1 MEFSLSVVKIVY
13 LLLAGCTLVPR
24 YSCAS
29 DCGNIPNISY
39 PFCLQNDLEFCGDSP
54 FQLFCEKNQTT
65 IELFSKKYFVESII
79 YDDYSIRIVDPDIF
93 GDNCSYVPHYFS
105 SVDVPP
111 YFSSDSYLVNRTI
124 DGTNVQLYYQDFH
137 TSVFFLNCSVLVN
150 DSLYIATVSCRNASN
165 KDASYSYVLLGSLSV
180 GDLHKGCYVADDTY
194 IDFTGDYES
203 QNLSYSTI
211 RGLLEDG
218 ITLNWSPEG
227 FILSTSSYSPPFHSS
242 RCFRN
247 LLSAIARG
255 YFLLGRTILGVL
267 CFSAFLIYKLRS
279 RHLAMDHKIE
289 EFLSEYKNHMP
300 KRYSYWELFRMTN
313 RFKEKLGQE
322 DFVNEVATIGRIHHM
337 HVVQLTGFCAEGSK
351 RALIYEFM
359 PNGSLDKFLSSQIG
373 DNDRLGWKKL
383 HEIALGIARGIE
395 YLHRGCSMKILHFD
409 IKPHNILLDE
419 NLVPKVS
426 DFGLAKFYP
435 IEESIVSLT
444 AVRGT
449 IGYIAPE
456 LFYRRVGNISYKSDV
471 YSYGMLLMEMAGRRK
486 NILDQHANSTSQI
499 YFPSWIYDQLTLG
512 DLGLGED
519 VAEDEKDT
527 FKRLVIVALWCI
539 QMKPVDRPSMSRV
552 VEMLEGSAEHLEM
565 PRKPFLASPDRWG
578 HVDDQASELGA
589 SNSFERPSSESI
601 LSPR

>member
-13 LLLAGCTLVPR
+13 LLLAGFTLVPG

-79 YDDYSIRIVDPDIF
+79 YDDYSIRIVDPGIF
-93 GDNCSYVPHYFS
+93 GDNCSYIPHYFS
-105 SVDVPP
+105 
-111 YFSSDSYLVNRTI
+111 
-124 DGTNVQLYYQDFH
+124 TN
-137 TSVFFLNCSVLVN
+137 
-150 DSLYIATVSCRNASN
+150 SLWGNTSN

-194 IDFTGDYES
+194 IDFTGDYEP

-218 ITLNWSPEG
+218 ITLNWSPEA
-227 FILSTSSYSPPFHSS
+227 SRSSCSLPFHSS
-242 RCFRN
+242 HCFRN
-247 LLSAIARG
+247 LLSAIARELFTLLQASVTPVG

-313 RFKEKLGQE
+313 RFKEKLGQGGFGSVYKGKLPNDTPVAVKMLGKCKGNGQ

-486 NILDQHANSTSQI
+486 NILDQHANSSSQI

>member
-1 MEFSLSVVKIVY
+1 
-13 LLLAGCTLVPR
+13 
-24 YSCAS
+24 
-29 DCGNIPNISY
+29 
-39 PFCLQNDLEFCGDSP
+39 
-54 FQLFCEKNQTT
+54 
-65 IELFSKKYFVESII
+65 
-79 YDDYSIRIVDPDIF
+79 
-93 GDNCSYVPHYFS
+93 
-105 SVDVPP
+105 
-111 YFSSDSYLVNRTI
+111 
-124 DGTNVQLYYQDFH
+124 
-137 TSVFFLNCSVLVN
+137 
-150 DSLYIATVSCRNASN
+150 
-165 KDASYSYVLLGSLSV
+165 
-180 GDLHKGCYVADDTY
+180 
-194 IDFTGDYES
+194 
-203 QNLSYSTI
+203 
-211 RGLLEDG
+211 
-218 ITLNWSPEG
+218 
-227 FILSTSSYSPPFHSS
+227 
-242 RCFRN
+242 
-247 LLSAIARG
+247 
-255 YFLLGRTILGVL
+255 
-267 CFSAFLIYKLRS
+267 
-279 RHLAMDHKIE
+279 MDHKIE

-300 KRYSYWELFRMTN
+300 TRYSHWEIFRMTN
-313 RFKEKLGQE
+313 RFKEKLGQGGFGSVYKGKLPNDTPVAVKMLGKCKGNGQ
-322 DFVNEVATIGRIHHM
+322 DFINEVATIGRIHHM
-337 HVVQLTGFCAEGSK
+337 HVVQLIGFCAEGSK

-359 PNGSLDKFLSSQIG
+359 PNGSLDKYLSSQIG
-373 DNDRLGWKKL
+373 DSNKLSWKKL

-486 NILDQHANSTSQI
+486 NILDQHANSSSQI

-527 FKRLVIVALWCI
+527 FKKLVIVALWCI
-539 QMKPVDRPSMSRV
+539 QMKPVDRPSMSLV
-552 VEMLEGSAEHLEM
+552 VEMLEGSVEHLEM

-578 HVDDQASELGA
+578 RVDDEASASELGA
-589 SNSFERPSSESI
+589 SNSLEQPSSESI

>member
-1 MEFSLSVVKIVY
+1 
-13 LLLAGCTLVPR
+13 
-24 YSCAS
+24 
-29 DCGNIPNISY
+29 
-39 PFCLQNDLEFCGDSP
+39 
-54 FQLFCEKNQTT
+54 
-65 IELFSKKYFVESII
+65 
-79 YDDYSIRIVDPDIF
+79 
-93 GDNCSYVPHYFS
+93 
-105 SVDVPP
+105 
-111 YFSSDSYLVNRTI
+111 
-124 DGTNVQLYYQDFH
+124 
-137 TSVFFLNCSVLVN
+137 
-150 DSLYIATVSCRNASN
+150 
-165 KDASYSYVLLGSLSV
+165 
-180 GDLHKGCYVADDTY
+180 
-194 IDFTGDYES
+194 
-203 QNLSYSTI
+203 
-211 RGLLEDG
+211 
-218 ITLNWSPEG
+218 
-227 FILSTSSYSPPFHSS
+227 
-242 RCFRN
+242 FRN

-255 YFLLGRTILGVL
+255 YFLLGRTVLGVL

-313 RFKEKLGQE
+313 RFKEKLGQGGFGSVYKGKLPNDTPVAVKMLGKCKGNGQ

-383 HEIALGIARGIE
+383 HEIALERSAESSCIIRFFISTSRPIFS
-395 YLHRGCSMKILHFD
+395 LK
-409 IKPHNILLDE
+409 

-435 IEESIVSLT
+435 IEAEYRVLT
-444 AVRGT
+444 AHVRGAT
-449 IGYIAPE
+449 SIHSTRIASTGGLEIFPTE
-456 LFYRRVGNISYKSDV
+456 C
-471 YSYGMLLMEMAGRRK
+471 LLMEMAGRRK
-486 NILDQHANSTSQI
+486 NILDQHANSSSQI

-552 VEMLEGSAEHLEM
+552 VEMLEGPRTSEM
-565 PRKPFLASPDRWG
+565 REPFLASPDRWG
-578 HVDDQASELGA
+578 HVDDQATELGA

-601 LSPR
+601 LKFIIAAQM